1 MAEEGFKVCK
11 SCKRELPLNT
21 FAHRSNSKDGYSNVC
36 KECKTKF
43 KGGNS
48 ELAKFTPRE
57 LMDELKVRGYKGELK
72 YVTVHTIV
80 I

>member
-1 MAEEGFKVCK
+1 MAEEGFKVYK
-11 SCKRELPLNT
+11 SCKRELPLSA
-21 FAHRSNSKDGYSNVC
+21 FAHRSNSKDGYSHVC

-43 KGGNS
+43 NGGNP
-48 ELAKFTPRE
+48 ELAKFTPKE
-57 LMDELKVRGYKGELK
+57 LMDELKVRGYRGKLE

>member
-11 SCKRELPLNT
+11 SCKHELPLSA
-21 FAHRSNSKDGYSNVC
+21 FVHKSNSKDGYSYVC
-36 KECKTKF
+36 KKCKTKF
-43 KGGNS
+43 EGGNP
-48 ELAKFTPRE
+48 ELAKFTPKE
-57 LMDELKVRGYKGELK
+57 LMDELKARGYKGELK